1 MNKKVMIILVICVVV
16 IIGGALGF
24 WVKTKGSSKD
34 TPKAAESTHS
44 SDNAWNPYA
53 TEDHHQVTLTD
64 QLLSASGGD
73 YVVKMNITLDFA
85 SDEAYYKFKGY
96 KTEKE
101 AKKAEKGSEH
111 SSGSDDTA
119 TPMEL
124 KINDIIGQLLMD
136 ANHEQLTD
144 REMLKTYLK
153 DGINRKLDFDKE
165 VIKELYIENLILQ

>member
-1 MNKKVMIILVICVVV
+1 MNKKVMIILVICLVV

-24 WVKTKGSSKD
+24 WMKTKESNKA
-34 TPKAAESTHS
+34 TPKNAEAAHS
-44 SDNAWNPYA
+44 STKDWNPYA

-111 SSGSDDTA
+111 GGSEDTA

-136 ANHEQLTD
+136 ANHNQLTD